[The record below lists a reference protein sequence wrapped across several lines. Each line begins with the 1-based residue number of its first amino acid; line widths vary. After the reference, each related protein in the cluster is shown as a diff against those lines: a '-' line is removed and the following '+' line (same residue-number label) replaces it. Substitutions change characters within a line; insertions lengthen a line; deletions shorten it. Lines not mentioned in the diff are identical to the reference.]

1 MAGRRP
7 TRYHFP
13 PMFIHWLQDDPQYF
27 FSVCITVIVSVC
39 VHELC
44 HGLAAIALGDRT
56 PIETGH
62 MTLNP
67 VKHMGGMSLILLLA
81 AGIAWGSMP
90 VNPSRLRGKY
100 GRALVAVAGPAANVV
115 MALLGI
121 VAVGLWK
128 RSNLDVD
135 DAPPLVNFLWIFGY
149 VNIALAIFNL
159 LPVPPLDGS
168 RIVAN
173 FSSAY
178 VQMVGKLQA
187 SGQMMVP
194 FLIIFFFAGKFIYPI
209 SDYARTAILR
219 WTIQY

>member
-1 MAGRRP
+1 
-7 TRYHFP
+7 
-13 PMFIHWLQDDPQYF
+13 MFIHWLQDDPQYF

-56 PIETGH
+56 GH

-67 VKHMGGMSLILLLA
+67 LKHMGGMSLILLLA